1 MLTQNCISGYF
12 HNCLFVGYMT
22 GSAEKR
28 FVNVSSIVAT
38 IDEVEGELFLFSSGT
53 FVNGQTVHLVTGR
66 LIYTILF
73 LIYRELRPPPR
84 NRGGK
89 ICFCQTV
96 LNTFKLLYSTDC
108 ISEIL
113 THKLLAT
120 GSPETA
126 TAQQISVTT
135 AARAT
140 NTGSP
145 VTSKGNFCI
154 LLACPS

>member
-1 MLTQNCISGYF
+1 M
-12 HNCLFVGYMT
+12 M

-28 FVNVSSIVAT
+28 FVNISSIVAP
-38 IDEVEGELFLFSSGT
+38 IDKVEGELFLFSSVT

-73 LIYRELRPPPR
+73 LIYRELRPPLR
-84 NRGGK
+84 NKGGK
-89 ICFCQTV
+89 IFFVKQNTF

-145 VTSKGNFCI
+145 VTTKGNVCI

>member
-73 LIYRELRPPPR
+73 LIYRELRPPLR

-89 ICFCQTV
+89 FFFVKLFLTP
-96 LNTFKLLYSTDC
+96 LNFFTQPIVFPK
-108 ISEIL
+108 
-113 THKLLAT
+113 
-120 GSPETA
+120 
-126 TAQQISVTT
+126 
-135 AARAT
+135 
-140 NTGSP
+140 
-145 VTSKGNFCI
+145 F
-154 LLACPS
+154 